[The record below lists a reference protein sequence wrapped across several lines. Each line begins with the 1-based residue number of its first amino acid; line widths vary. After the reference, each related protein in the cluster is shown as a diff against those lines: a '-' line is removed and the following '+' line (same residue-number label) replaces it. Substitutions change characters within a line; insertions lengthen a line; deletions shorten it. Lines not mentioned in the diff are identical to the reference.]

1 MAGEVMLIN
10 PRRRRRKKATTN
22 RRKRRVRRA
31 PRHNPTAFHKRRVR
45 RVRRHN
51 PARARRR
58 HHVRHNPGMKMLG
71 MPVMQ
76 IVSFTGGFI
85 VTEVL
90 ADKLAAM
97 LPAAWKTNADMLRIG
112 SKAAIGVG
120 LPMVLKMTKLVPQNI
135 ANAIAVGGGICVL
148 WDVFKT
154 YVGPKIGLTLGAYEQ
169 LSEYRMLPS
178 SAGIAGMDEA
188 YGDTAYV

>member
-10 PRRRRRKKATTN
+10 PRRRRRKKATTT
-22 RRKRRVRRA
+22 RRKRRVRR
-31 PRHNPTAFHKRRVR
+31 HNPTVYRKRRVIHR
-45 RVRRHN
+45 RRRHN
-51 PARARRR
+51 PVRARRR
-58 HHVRHNPGMKMLG
+58 RRHVRHNPAMKMLG
-71 MPVMQ
+71 LPVMQ
-76 IVSFTGGFI
+76 IVGFTGGFI

-97 LPAAWKTNADMLRIG
+97 LPATWKTNADVLRIG

-120 LPMVLKMTKLVPQNI
+120 LPMVLKMTKLVPHNI

-154 YVGPKIGLTLGAYEQ
+154 YIGPKIGLTLSAYEQ

-178 SAGIAGMDEA
+178 AAGIAGMDEA